1 MAKKVS
7 NENTSIFDIIKNVDN
22 SAEILSETAAYDIE
36 DYINTGNYI
45 LNAAMTGSLFKGVPS
60 GRVLCLAGAKGTG
73 KSYLSLSICREAQ
86 KKGYFAIYM
95 DSEGAIDRDFVTR
108 LGCNLSMMVIKQVS
122 TIPEVSIYM
131 ANILKQINDQ
141 PKEKRQKVIFV
152 LDSLGNLSSNKEM
165 NDTLDGV
172 IKQDMTRAKEIK
184 ALFRTNATALSKAQ
198 APFIVTSHTYMTQD
212 LFARTIISGGT
223 GIEYNA
229 SLTLIMSTSKYED
242 KDSEKIVSN
251 KVGDYTKLGVA
262 VTAKPEKSRFT
273 IPQKVQFYIPY
284 FKAPNPYIGLEKYLT
299 WENSGILEGILITK
313 KEYDKLS
320 EQEKENVKIFKKDDQ
335 TLYALPK
342 IAGINKNR
350 TIVVSHLGA
359 QLPLNELFSAKVLT
373 DEILHKID
381 EEVIRPEFELPS
393 QDSFED
399 LSEFVNSET
408 GEMIK

>member
-1 MAKKVS
+1 MKQKT
-7 NENTSIFDIIKNVDN
+7 NENTSIFDIIRNVDN
-22 SAEILSETAAYDIE
+22 SAEILADTAAYDIE

-45 LNAAMTGSLFKGVPS
+45 LNAAMTGSIFKGVPS

-86 KKGYFAIYM
+86 KKGYFVIYM
-95 DSEGAIDRDFVTR
+95 DSEGAIDREFVTR
-108 LGCNLSMMVIKQVS
+108 LGCNLSLITIKQVS
-122 TIPEVSIYM
+122 TIPEVSTYM
-131 ANILKQINDQ
+131 ANILKQINEQ
-141 PKEKRQKVIFV
+141 PKDKRQKVIFV
-152 LDSLGNLSSNKEM
+152 LDSLGNLSSTKEL

-172 IKQDMTRAKEIK
+172 NKQDMTRAKEIK
-184 ALFRTNATALSKAQ
+184 SLFRTNATALNKAQ

-212 LFARTIISGGT
+212 LFAKTIISGGT

-242 KDSEKIVSN
+242 KDSEKIVSG
-251 KVGDYTKLGVA
+251 KVGDYTKLGVT

-299 WENSGILEGILITK
+299 WENSGIIEGVLLTK
-313 KEYDKLS
+313 KEYNKLS
-320 EQEKENVKIFKKDDQ
+320 DSDKETIKTFEKDGEIF
-335 TLYALPK
+335 YAFPK

-359 QLPLNELFSAKVLT
+359 QLPLSELFTSRVLT
-373 DEILHKID
+373 DDILHKID

-393 QDSFED
+393 QDSFDD
-399 LSEFVNSET
+399 LSEFVNTET
-408 GEMIK
+408 GEMLK